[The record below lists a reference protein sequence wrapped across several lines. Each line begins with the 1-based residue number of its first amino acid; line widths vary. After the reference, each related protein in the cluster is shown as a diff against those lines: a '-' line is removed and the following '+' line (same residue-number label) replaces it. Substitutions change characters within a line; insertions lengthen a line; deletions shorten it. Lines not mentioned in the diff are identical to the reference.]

1 MKSSLID
8 LDKKS
13 KKKILL
19 NEGIMTT
26 YVKNTFLLWT
36 SLFLLNMKTVST
48 NFSNF
53 KEDSNNR

>member
-26 YVKNTFLLWT
+26 YVKNTFLLWK

-53 KEDSNNR
+53 KEDSNNK